1 MKGCYYHMQTSSNSN
16 LQSTIDAHV
25 AVIDAVANGRVDAA
39 IAASDELMD
48 FVESMFDV
56 LEREVAPSL
65 LDCSLESFD
74 DAFLPPMRSV

>member
-1 MKGCYYHMQTSSNSN
+1 MGEQCSGVVRRLPVELADGHM
-16 LQSTIDAHV
+16 
-25 AVIDAVANGRVDAA
+25 DAA
-39 IAASDELMD
+39 IAASDGLMD

-74 DAFLPPMRSV
+74 DAFLLPTPNV